1 MQLVIFGAS
10 GDLAQRK
17 LYPALKNLFGKD
29 KFPSKIIGISRKDWD
44 KDAYRQFVATAV
56 GGADSAFLENFE
68 FLSADFSLVESLVG
82 LKQACDAAIESA
94 EKLIFYYAV
103 EPNKFGTLTT
113 GLADAGILHHPQAAS
128 HIQLVIEKPFG
139 TDYASAQRLFTL
151 LHSYLPTEN
160 IFLTDHVLNQE
171 GLLDLIELKRYNPI
185 LSSWLTNKFIT
196 QIQITYSEKIGIEGR
211 GSFYEGTGAI
221 KDMFQSHLCELVSL
235 ILADSNSIGGKGR
248 AAVLKSL
255 TVEQAQIAQY
265 RGYREEENVAPD
277 SKVETYLAG
286 ELRSSLPEWSGVP
299 ILLRVGKK
307 LTEKFIDVH
316 FIAGKNVL
324 TIRLVPNSGINLR
337 LWKGDGPDED
347 EQPDPVDLSYCYRP
361 GQIPDPYTQVLSK
374 AFAGEKNLFVTMDEV
389 LTSWELS
396 ESFSALAQGGLEHAD
411 KHLEIYESG
420 SVGPESAAK
429 IPQKYGT
436 NWIEEDYFKFCKM

>member
-10 GDLAQRK
+10 GDLAKRK
-17 LYPALKNLFGKD
+17 LYPALKNLFGKEN
-29 KFPSKIIGISRKDWD
+29 FPSKIIGISRKDWD
-44 KDAYRQFVATAV
+44 NAAYRQLVEAAV
-56 GGADSAFLENFE
+56 GGAEADFLESFE
-68 FLSADFSLVESLVG
+68 FISADFSVVETLTS
-82 LKQACDAAIESA
+82 LKQVCDTALEAG
-94 EKLIFYYAV
+94 EKLIFYYAI

-113 GLADAGILHHPQAAS
+113 SLADTGILTQAKAAS
-128 HIQLVIEKPFG
+128 NIQLVIEKPFG
-139 TDYASAQRLFTL
+139 TDYTSAERLFTL

-171 GLLDLIELKRYNPI
+171 GLLDLIELKRHNPI

-235 ILADSNSIGGKGR
+235 VLANSNDNSGKGR
-248 AAVLKSL
+248 ATVLQSL
-255 TVEQAQIAQY
+255 TVEQALVAQY
-265 RGYREEENVAPD
+265 RGYRDEENVAAD
-277 SKVETYLAG
+277 SNVETYLAG
-286 ELRSSLPEWSGVP
+286 ELHSSLPEWTGVP
-299 ILLRVGKK
+299 ILLRSGKK

-316 FIAGKNVL
+316 FIADRNVL

-347 EQPDPVDLSYCYRP
+347 SDPDPVDLSYCYRP

-374 AFAGEKNLFVTMDEV
+374 AFAGEKELFVTMDEV
-389 LTSWELS
+389 LTSWKLS
-396 ESFSALAQGGLEHAD
+396 QSFSELARKKTSEMGDQP
-411 KHLEIYESG
+411 EIYTVG
-420 SVGPESAAK
+420 SEGPAGAAQ
-429 IPQKYGT
+429 IPLKYAT
-436 NWIEEDYFKFCKM
+436 NWIDEDYFKFCRM